1 MCECKQGERSESS
14 EPSKSGEGRERGLAG
29 RSEAHTNVVR
39 LDKVVE
45 QS

>member
-14 EPSKSGEGRERGLAG
+14 EPSKSGEGRERGLAERG
-29 RSEAHTNVVR
+29 EAHTHVVR
-39 LDKVVE
+39 LEEVVV